1 MPQPHDSERSH
12 PGVFF
17 SVDALPEAFNTNGE
31 NDTPGARLQSLLSGS
46 SSPSSD
52 ALSSIL
58 EIGLDW
64 LGVEHG
70 HLAQIDLGSNRHTIT
85 TVAGTP
91 STVSQG
97 DRLPL
102 SATYCRKVLGEN
114 AVLTV
119 NDAEAAG
126 WAADPAYET
135 FSFSTYLGATVVAE
149 GELYG
154 ALCFGDRRPQ
164 DVPLREDAAA
174 VVKALA
180 DAAGE
185 VLARSGPSNR
195 ALPPQNQLEA
205 LFEHSP
211 NMINLHDAAGNLI
224 APNPRLCEKTGYEPE
239 ELTNMKVWE
248 LDQDADPE
256 EARAAWAEMVPGDR
270 RRWEGT
276 FQRTD
281 GSTFPVEVDV
291 QCLEVEEGPRFVATS
306 RDISER
312 RAAQTALEQREELHR
327 ETLRN
332 ITDAVFITRSDGT
345 FTYVCPNVEYIFKQ
359 SREEVEALGSISA
372 LLGSDPAEQQDFGK
386 TQEVQNIEH
395 RVVDAEGTEHDLLI
409 NIRRVS
415 IQEGCRMYTC
425 RDVTGRKDAERELKK
440 QNDLLSEIQH
450 LANVGGWEYDVQTEE
465 HTWTQEVYRIYGLSE
480 DVDPTVEGGISYYHP
495 EDQSTIRAAFTRAV
509 EEGEPYELELRLL
522 REDGEQ
528 RWVRTRGMP
537 QVSDGEVVQVRGS
550 IQDITERKTA
560 EQDLRNTKQ
569 LLEKTFENLGE
580 VVLIVDPPNRR
591 IISCNS
597 AVEDVFGY
605 KKEELIGESTEKLHK
620 SPEAY
625 QRFGKIGEPILEEDG
640 IFRHEYQMRR
650 KNGEIIDTEHVVTP
664 LEDENWPG
672 GVVSVIRDVTE
683 QKETRRQLREERDL
697 LDRILE
703 TSPAAIAVLNTDGAF
718 IEASARAEDIL
729 GLTKEKVTERTYD
742 DPEWNIRRPDG
753 TPMPEAE
760 LPFAR
765 VMDTDAPVYDV
776 EHKIEWPDG
785 TQRLLSVS
793 GAPLHSPDGDLEG
806 AVFHMDDIT
815 ERRAAKRK
823 LREERDRFATLFH
836 NLPTPV
842 VHGRRDDEDRIH
854 IQAVNERF
862 ETVFGYEESVIRSE
876 GWQDLLVPDSEQDEA
891 ASIRRSLLEGTPVQH
906 EVRRQTAGEVRDF
919 RVQVAL
925 RETDE
930 QPTEGFAIYTDIT
943 ERKKQQRR
951 REEVIRRVTDAIV
964 EIDADW
970 RFTLLNDQAEALY
983 EMPEEALLGKRF
995 WDIFPEAI
1003 GTRFEEVYRGVMT
1016 TREPA
1021 SIEEY
1026 YPGLNGWFNIQVYP
1040 NPDGGIA
1047 FYFQDITERKKQKQQ
1062 LMRRKALLEAQAR
1075 ATIDGLLVIDPD
1087 RHVMFYNDQFLNL
1100 WDIPKEVADT
1110 SPDEHL
1116 SESTLLNSAGHLLA
1130 NPKEFRRK
1138 VEYLYN
1144 HPDKESRDLI
1154 QLTDGRWFDR
1164 YSAPIR
1170 SDDGTHFGR
1179 LWIFRDVTDQ
1189 RRMLERLLEVQEEE
1203 RRRIDQEIH
1212 DEMGG
1217 LLTSL
1222 QFTIDIARRETQEHG
1237 APSTHFDQ
1245 LEELVSDLS
1254 TVSRTISRKLY
1265 PSDLSNSGLVEA
1277 VSSLVNKLKEK
1288 HALEIDFYSEFA
1300 HGERFS
1306 KIIER
1311 TAFWIAQEVL
1321 VTIAGHDATDAAHV
1335 TLTKSAD
1342 QLHLHIFDDGVEVGS
1357 SPTGEAPFG
1366 LDNIRSRVE
1375 RLNGDID
1382 IAPIPDEGT
1391 RISVTLPAKLP
1402 FPAQ

>member
-1 MPQPHDSERSH
+1 
-12 PGVFF
+12 
-17 SVDALPEAFNTNGE
+17 
-31 NDTPGARLQSLLSGS
+31 
-46 SSPSSD
+46 
-52 ALSSIL
+52 
-58 EIGLDW
+58 
-64 LGVEHG
+64 
-70 HLAQIDLGSNRHTIT
+70 
-85 TVAGTP
+85 
-91 STVSQG
+91 
-97 DRLPL
+97 
-102 SATYCRKVLGEN
+102 
-114 AVLTV
+114 
-119 NDAEAAG
+119 
-126 WAADPAYET
+126 
-135 FSFSTYLGATVVAE
+135 
-149 GELYG
+149 
-154 ALCFGDRRPQ
+154 
-164 DVPLREDAAA
+164 
-174 VVKALA
+174 
-180 DAAGE
+180 
-185 VLARSGPSNR
+185 
-195 ALPPQNQLEA
+195 
-205 LFEHSP
+205 
-211 NMINLHDAAGNLI
+211 
-224 APNPRLCEKTGYEPE
+224 
-239 ELTNMKVWE
+239 
-248 LDQDADPE
+248 
-256 EARAAWAEMVPGDR
+256 
-270 RRWEGT
+270 
-276 FQRTD
+276 
-281 GSTFPVEVDV
+281 
-291 QCLEVEEGPRFVATS
+291 
-306 RDISER
+306 
-312 RAAQTALEQREELHR
+312 
-327 ETLRN
+327 
-332 ITDAVFITRSDGT
+332 
-345 FTYVCPNVEYIFKQ
+345 
-359 SREEVEALGSISA
+359 
-372 LLGSDPAEQQDFGK
+372 
-386 TQEVQNIEH
+386 
-395 RVVDAEGTEHDLLI
+395 
-409 NIRRVS
+409 
-415 IQEGCRMYTC
+415 
-425 RDVTGRKDAERELKK
+425 
-440 QNDLLSEIQH
+440 
-450 LANVGGWEYDVQTEE
+450 
-465 HTWTQEVYRIYGLSE
+465 
-480 DVDPTVEGGISYYHP
+480 
-495 EDQSTIRAAFTRAV
+495 
-509 EEGEPYELELRLL
+509 
-522 REDGEQ
+522 
-528 RWVRTRGMP
+528 
-537 QVSDGEVVQVRGS
+537 
-550 IQDITERKTA
+550 
-560 EQDLRNTKQ
+560 
-569 LLEKTFENLGE
+569 
-580 VVLIVDPPNRR
+580 
-591 IISCNS
+591 
-597 AVEDVFGY
+597 
-605 KKEELIGESTEKLHK
+605 
-620 SPEAY
+620 
-625 QRFGKIGEPILEEDG
+625 
-640 IFRHEYQMRR
+640 
-650 KNGEIIDTEHVVTP
+650 
-664 LEDENWPG
+664 
-672 GVVSVIRDVTE
+672 
-683 QKETRRQLREERDL
+683 
-697 LDRILE
+697 
-703 TSPAAIAVLNTDGAF
+703 
-718 IEASARAEDIL
+718 
-729 GLTKEKVTERTYD
+729 
-742 DPEWNIRRPDG
+742 
-753 TPMPEAE
+753 MPEAE
-760 LPFAR
+760 LPFAQ

-806 AVFHMDDIT
+806 AVFHMEDIT

-876 GWQDLLVPDSEQDEA
+876 GWQDLLVPDSEQDDA

-906 EVRRQTAGEVRDF
+906 EVRRQTADAVRDF

-925 RETDE
+925 RQSDG
-930 QPTEGFAIYTDIT
+930 QPAEGFAIYTDIT

-951 REEVIRRVTDAIV
+951 REQVIRRVTDAIV
-964 EIDADW
+964 EVDADW

-983 EMPEEALLGKRF
+983 EMPEEDLLGKRF
-995 WDIFPEAI
+995 WDVFSETI
-1003 GTRFEEVYRGVMT
+1003 GTRFEEVYRGVMA

-1047 FYFQDITERKKQKQQ
+1047 FYFQDITERKEQEQQ

-1087 RHVMFYNDQFLNL
+1087 RHVMFYNDQFLDL

-1110 SPDEHL
+1110 PPNEHL
-1116 SESTLLNSAGHLLA
+1116 SENTLLDSAGHLLA

-1154 QLTDGRWFDR
+1154 QLADGRWLDR

-1222 QFTIDIARRETQEHG
+1222 QFTIDIARREAQEHG
-1237 APSTHFDQ
+1237 TSSTHFDQ

-1277 VSSLVNKLKEK
+1277 VSSLANKLKEK
-1288 HALEIDFYSEFA
+1288 HALDIDFYSEFA
-1300 HGERFS
+1300 PGERFS
-1306 KIIER
+1306 TIVER

-1342 QLHLHIFDDGVEVGS
+1342 QLHLHIFDDGVEVGA